1 MTGRVERGGN
11 AATGD
16 EYTISKRSLRW
27 RLGGGTKRPRSSGEL
42 WLRAV
47 SYPLSL
53 PTSPSA
59 PRFGFAF
66 AHPAAA
72 SYRGAGCTGADRGG
86 AVTFLEE
93 IKKTNQPTKQKNP
106 AKVTLRL
113 RMLRGWE
120 SGTRGWAAGAG
131 ADRPREVAVLSRPP
145 PR

>member
-1 MTGRVERGGN
+1 MLLQVTTTLFLNVLCDGG
-11 AATGD
+11 
-16 EYTISKRSLRW
+16 W
-27 RLGGGTKRPRSSGEL
+27 GGTKRPRSSREL
-42 WLRAV
+42 WLCAV

-72 SYRGAGCTGADRGG
+72 SLRGAGRGERG
-86 AVTFLEE
+86 AVAFLEE
-93 IKKTNQPTKQKNP
+93 IKKKTKP

-131 ADRPREVAVLSRPP
+131 AERPREVAVLSRRLPRSLFLYFLLRAPP
-145 PR
+145 SGPLV